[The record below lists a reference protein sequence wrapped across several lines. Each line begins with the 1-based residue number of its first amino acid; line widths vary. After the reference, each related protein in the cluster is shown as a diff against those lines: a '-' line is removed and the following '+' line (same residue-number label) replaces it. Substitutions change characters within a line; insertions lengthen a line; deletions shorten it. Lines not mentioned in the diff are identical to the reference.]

1 MDLISLLVLIGIIGS
16 VYDKFKKASQD
27 AENHKGD
34 SREGHTQDTSKKS
47 IFERLERLGDYIEEE
62 ILKETK
68 SSSQQKERTSQK
80 PPRKKAK
87 TVLNTQEVNSEVR
100 KKEVKKNKIED
111 RRITPNINVN
121 NISTKG
127 SNSVIPKEPPQTPR
141 AKKNPFELTDNPI
154 TNAIIA
160 SEILGKPKCRK

>member
-16 VYDKFKKASQD
+16 VYDKFKKASRD
-27 AENHKGD
+27 AESHKGN
-34 SREGHTQDTSKKS
+34 SREGQTQDTSKRS
-47 IFERLERLGDYIEEE
+47 IFERLEKLGDYIEEE

-68 SSSQQKERTSQK
+68 SSSQQRERTPQK
-80 PPRKKAK
+80 PPKKKAK
-87 TVLNTQEVNSEVR
+87 PVLNQQENSEVR
-100 KKEVKKNKIED
+100 KKEVKKNKIDD

-127 SNSVIPKEPPQTPR
+127 SNSVIPKEKPQTPGTR
-141 AKKNPFELTDNPI
+141 KNPFELTDNPI